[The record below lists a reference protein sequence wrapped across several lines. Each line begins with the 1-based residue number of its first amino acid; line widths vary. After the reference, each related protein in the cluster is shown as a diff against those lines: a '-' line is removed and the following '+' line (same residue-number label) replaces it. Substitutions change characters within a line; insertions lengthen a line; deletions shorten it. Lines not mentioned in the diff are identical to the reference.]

1 MSDET
6 RGKLDKYSSKSV
18 SKIEVAKVTKE
29 NGPLQPL
36 IDLVPSNFI
45 TSASDNRNML
55 QIPFFLPFYLV
66 LPWS

>member
-6 RGKLDKYSSKSV
+6 RGKLVEKYSYKSV

-36 IDLVPSNFI
+36 IDLVPSNSSPCF
-45 TSASDNRNML
+45 
-55 QIPFFLPFYLV
+55 
-66 LPWS
+66 